1 MKGLV
6 IGYFAFVALSIGLFI
21 LLIVLIIRSRN
32 AIKKNKIKQDN
43 YLSKEGVTYSK
54 VLEWYPRFK
63 ENLFRVIVD
72 DKKGYIY
79 VSKGI
84 DPEHFDRIPYSEI
97 LDYQLVLNNK
107 VESGLG
113 GAIVGG
119 ILAGGAGAIIGNKIA
134 SKTYV
139 YTLEAVI
146 YRDNISK
153 PRYVFDFVKKANGGK
168 AKITD
173 PDMQAALAFAE
184 DLNSIIKSV
193 KAKSGRM

>member
-1 MKGLV
+1 MGGLIV
-6 IGYFAFVALSIGLFI
+6 YFGLIAILFI
-21 LLIVLIIRSRN
+21 LLIASVIRSRN
-32 AIKKNKIKQDN
+32 AIKENKIKQDN
-43 YLSKEGVTYSK
+43 YLRKKGVTYSK

-63 ENLFRVIVD
+63 GNLFRVIVD
-72 DKKGYIY
+72 DKKRYVY

-84 DPEHFDRIPYSEI
+84 NPKDFDRIPYSEI

-119 ILAGGAGAIIGNKIA
+119 ILAGGVGAIIGNKIA
-134 SKTYV
+134 SKSYV

-173 PDMQAALAFAE
+173 PHMQSALAFAE